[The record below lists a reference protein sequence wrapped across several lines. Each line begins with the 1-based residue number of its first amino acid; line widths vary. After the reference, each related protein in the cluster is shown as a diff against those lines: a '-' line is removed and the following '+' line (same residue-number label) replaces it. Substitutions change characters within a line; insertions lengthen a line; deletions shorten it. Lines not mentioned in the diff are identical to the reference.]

1 MRKRRL
7 WTVLVPVAAVVL
19 GTPALASPAAGDGS
33 QQVLHRVL
41 ARQFARSPLA
51 PGISARVDAPGLH
64 WAGAMG
70 LADKEAATPLRATD
84 TFRIASVTKTFTA
97 ATVLCLVDQG
107 RVRLDAPIASY
118 LPAPYSQILRDGG
131 YDPHAITVR
140 HLLTHTSGLYDYGQD
155 PAYQQAVLADPRH
168 RWTPVE
174 QVTWAMT
181 HGQPVSPPGKEF
193 HYSDTGYVL
202 LARIVEAVTG
212 HRQAVAY
219 RHLLNY
225 RRLGLTATWFE
236 TLEPAPR
243 SAPPRAHQYYENPDA
258 GLDIDTYGSD
268 PSFDLYGGGGLISST
283 ADLNRFYRALL
294 SGEII
299 SSRSLSTMLDA
310 DASMGIFAETFHGMR
325 CWEHEGFWGS
335 LALYC
340 PDRKLAVSVTL
351 NVNAPEAT
359 MPSPLDDAVA
369 LARAAMK
376 LMR

>member
-33 QQVLHRVL
+33 QQVLHRML

-268 PSFDLYGGGGLISST
+268 PSFDLYGGGGLISGT

-351 NVNAPEAT
+351 NVNAPEET

>member
-236 TLEPAPR
+236 TLEPAPL

-258 GLDIDTYGSD
+258 GIDIDTYGAD
-268 PSFDLYGGGGLISST
+268 PSFDLYGGGGLVSST

-299 SSRSLSTMLDA
+299 SPRSLRTMLDH
-310 DASMGIFAETFHGMR
+310 DASMGIFAETVDGMR

-335 LALYC
+335 LAMYC

-351 NVNAPEAT
+351 NVNAPEQS
-359 MPSPLDDAVA
+359 MPSPDDDAVA
-369 LARAAMK
+369 FVRAATK
-376 LMR
+376 IMR

>member
-7 WTVLVPVAAVVL
+7 WIVLVPAAAVVL
-19 GTPALASPAAGDGS
+19 GLTLASPAAGDGS
-33 QQVLHRVL
+33 QRVLDRVL
-41 ARQFARSPLA
+41 AGEFARSPLA

-64 WAGAMG
+64 WAGAVG
-70 LADKEAATPLRATD
+70 VADRVAATPLRATD

-97 ATVLCLVDQG
+97 ATVLSLVDRG

-118 LPAPYSQILRDGG
+118 LPAPYPQILRDGG
-131 YDPHAITVR
+131 YDPDAITVR
-140 HLLTHTSGLYDYGQD
+140 HLLTHTNGLYDYGQD
-155 PAYQQAVLADPRH
+155 PAYQQAVLANPRH

-174 QVTWAMT
+174 QVRWAMT
-181 HGQPVSPPGKEF
+181 HGHPLAAPGAEF

-212 HRQAVAY
+212 QRQAVAY
-219 RHLLNY
+219 RRLLNY

-243 SAPPRAHQYYENPDA
+243 SAPPRAHQYYENPAA
-258 GLDIDTYGSD
+258 GLDIDTYGAD
-268 PSFDLYGGGGLISST
+268 PSFDLYGGGGLVSST

-299 SSRSLSTMLDA
+299 SPRSLRTMLDH
-310 DASMGIFAETFHGMR
+310 DASMGIFAETVDGMR

-335 LALYC
+335 LAMYC

-351 NVNAPEAT
+351 NVNAPEQS
-359 MPSPLDDAVA
+359 MPSPDDDAVA
-369 LARAAMK
+369 FVRAATKM
-376 LMR
+376 MR